1 MPAVTP
7 NYDLLLAHVGRH
19 IQLSPQ
25 EKEIFLSLIQ
35 FRRIRKRHYIVQ
47 QGAVALYETFV
58 SKGCLRAFYIDGHGK
73 EYVVQFAVEDWW
85 TSDLKSFLTQ
95 TPADYYVEAL
105 EDSEVFQIDFAALEE
120 LYTRV
125 PQFNKFFRII
135 MQRAFIALQQR
146 LVSTHS
152 KSAEERYAE
161 FVKRYPNIEQ
171 RVPQYMVASYLGFTP
186 EFLSRIRQQKPQ
198 KG

>member
-1 MPAVTP
+1 MTPVTP
-7 NYDLLLAHVGRH
+7 DYRSILAHVGRH
-19 IQLSPQ
+19 VDLTEQ
-25 EKEIFLSLIQ
+25 EKAVFVSLLR
-35 FRRIRKRHYIVQ
+35 FRRIRKRQYLVQ
-47 QGAVALYETFV
+47 QGAVALHETFV
-58 SKGCLRAFYIDGHGK
+58 SKGCLRTFYIDEHGK

-105 EDSEVFQIDFAALEE
+105 EDSEVFQLEFAALEE
-120 LYTRV
+120 LYVRV
-125 PQFNKFFRII
+125 PKFDKFFRIL

-186 EFLSRIRQQKPQ
+186 EFLSRIRQQQ
-198 KG
+198 AHR

>member
-1 MPAVTP
+1 MVAVTP
-7 NYDLLLAHVGRH
+7 DYSSILAQVGRH
-19 IQLSPQ
+19 IDLTEQ
-25 EKEIFLSLIQ
+25 EKAIFVSLLR
-35 FRRIRKRHYIVQ
+35 FRRVRKRQYIVQ
-47 QGAVALYETFV
+47 QAAVNGYETFV
-58 SKGCLRAFYIDGHGK
+58 HKGCLRAFYIDGHGK

-85 TSDLKSFLTQ
+85 IGDLRSFLTQ

-105 EDSEVFQIDFAALEE
+105 EDSEVFQIEFAALEE

-125 PQFNKFFRII
+125 PKFNRFFRIL

-152 KSAEERYAE
+152 KSAEERYVE
-161 FVKRYPNIEQ
+161 FVKRYPTIGQ

-186 EFLSRIRQQKPQ
+186 EFLSRIRQQQAHK
-198 KG
+198 